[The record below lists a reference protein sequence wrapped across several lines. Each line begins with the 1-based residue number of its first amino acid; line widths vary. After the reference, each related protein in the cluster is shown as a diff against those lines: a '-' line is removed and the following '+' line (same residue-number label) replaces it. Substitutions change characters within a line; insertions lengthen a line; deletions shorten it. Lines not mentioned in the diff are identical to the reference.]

1 MTHWFKQKRYGYGAV
16 PSTWQ
21 GWALVAVYVA
31 VITGLSLWLTQGAI
45 QAETRTLP
53 FFALVA
59 VVTLIFVTIVFRT
72 TEGGWRWRW
81 GDDDKR

>member
-1 MTHWFKQKRYGYGAV
+1 MANWFKQKRYGYGAT

-21 GWALVAVYVA
+21 GWALTGVYL
-31 VITGLSLWLTQGAI
+31 IIMIGLSLWLTEGAA
-45 QAETRTLP
+45 QAQTRALP

-59 VVTLIFVTIVFRT
+59 VVTMIFVAIVFRT

-81 GDDDKR
+81 GDDEKR